1 MKPEQRSMD
10 GGLTEGRVADHPGAS
25 GLDPG
30 RGQRW
35 AQGRVPGPLRRL
47 CHLCEHVLKV
57 EVSQHVPILQETH
70 IMGGAGLPAPPPSA
84 PPPSARPIHELPGPY
99 PPPRPKPQPP
109 ASASFPPDGPA
120 PNRERRPRPRPP
132 ALPAGP
138 APADNRPLPPGL
150 TDLEELVLPREAYP
164 ARREAEGRGSGRG
177 VPLHRQ
183 RLGRPGSPRQAG
195 VQRGRQLHRPARWR
209 HHSLPATVREPAGA
223 GPEVTSRHFRCRRG
237 FRCEQR
243 RTGAP
248 TRGESGRGRWGLSL
262 AGGGRRRGSVSLPR
276 APPPAVRRPLRGAR
290 PAGVSPPD
298 PALGY
303 GAGLCAASPTVHV
316 PNSNR
321 AASLLWRLP
330 PLLRP
335 HYPHPCSRRVCLPP
349 EGLARPLGRA
359 GLQTSNQT
367 GARVVFAKFTSY
379 GNASLFK
386 ALRWLPVT
394 LVQRLSRSLSGPAR
408 SACLS
413 SLLPPIS
420 S

>member
-10 GGLTEGRVADHPGAS
+10 GGLAEGRVADHPGAS

-35 AQGRVPGPLRRL
+35 AQRRVPGPLRRL

-70 IMGGAGLPAPPPSA
+70 IMGGAGLPAPPLSA
-84 PPPSARPIHELPGPY
+84 PPPSARPIREHPGPY
-99 PPPRPKPQPP
+99 PPPRPKPHPR
-109 ASASFPPDGPA
+109 ASASSPPDGPA

-132 ALPAGP
+132 RPARRPRSRRQPPSPSWAHRPRRTRAPAGSVPGAPRSGRAGLRPRGP
-138 APADNRPLPPGL
+138 APPAAARPPRVPPPGGSAARAAAASPCAL
-150 TDLEELVLPREAYP
+150 AAPQPAGHRPRA
-164 ARREAEGRGSGRG
+164 GRG
-177 VPLHRQ
+177 
-183 RLGRPGSPRQAG
+183 
-195 VQRGRQLHRPARWR
+195 
-209 HHSLPATVREPAGA
+209 GA
-223 GPEVTSRHFRCRRG
+223 GSDLRHFRCRRG
-237 FRCEQR
+237 FRCELR
-243 RTGAP
+243 RTGAR

-262 AGGGRRRGSVSLPR
+262 AGGRRRGSVSLPR
-276 APPPAVRRPLRGAR
+276 APPPAVRRPLRDAW
-290 PAGVSPPD
+290 PAGVSPLD

-303 GAGLCAASPTVHV
+303 GAGLCAAPPTVHV

-321 AASLLWRLP
+321 AASLRWRLP

-335 HYPHPCSRRVCLPP
+335 HYPHPCPRRVCLPP

-359 GLQTSNQT
+359 GLQTRNQT